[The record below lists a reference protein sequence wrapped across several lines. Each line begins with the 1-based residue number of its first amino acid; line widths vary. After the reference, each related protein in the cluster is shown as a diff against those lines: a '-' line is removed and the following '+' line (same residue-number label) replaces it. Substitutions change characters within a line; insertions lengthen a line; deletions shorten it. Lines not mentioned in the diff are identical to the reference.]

1 VGIVWVRHC
10 ADGVLAL
17 ADKPATSTA
26 PDDRILAVVLDLDL
40 PDSRGID
47 TFSRL
52 FQAAR
57 RIPILILANAKD
69 EDIAK
74 RAVQRGAQDYLLKGH
89 RDAQVLPNAVRRMIE
104 RSATTDPLFDELE
117 RAQVAQ
123 ISHVAHH
130 DGLTGL
136 PNRTLLNARL
146 SEALALAARYQRQLA
161 VMFLDIDRFKHIND
175 SMGPVIGDRLLQ
187 SIADRLLGCVR
198 ASDTVSRQGGD
209 EFLILLSEVAH
220 PQDAA
225 VCADKLLQAL
235 RAPFLIDGHDLH
247 ITASVGI
254 VTYPEDGA
262 DVDSLIR
269 HADFAMYDAKANG
282 RDNRQFFKRD
292 LHARAGKRQSIEN
305 DMHHAL
311 ERQELKLHFQ
321 PNVNLTT
328 GQIIGVEALVRWQH
342 PDLGLLAPADFIPI
356 AEESGLIVPIGRWVL
371 TEACRQARAWH
382 KIGLVPVLMSVNI
395 SAMEMRTQTFL
406 DRVRATL
413 ESTGLEARF
422 LELELTEA
430 FLMQDSLS
438 TSALLRDLKH
448 LGLRLAL
455 DDFGTGYSSLNHL
468 RRFPID
474 TLKIDRSF
482 VGSVATNADD
492 ARIVRTLI
500 DIGRNLQMR
509 VVAEG
514 VETSEQLTFLQHGDC
529 PFGQGYYFGHPLT
542 GPDCTQI
549 LRRRVT
555 VNGSLNAAS

>member
-1 VGIVWVRHC
+1 MGIVWVRHC

-57 RIPILILANAKD
+57 SIPILILANAKD

-104 RSATTDPLFDELE
+104 RSATTDPLSDELE

-292 LHARAGKRQSIEN
+292 LHARARKRQSIEN